1 MKLETVGEIIA
12 TRRFILARE
21 GHQQVDV
28 IVSMGKPEQFPDNTD
43 YYCPYQIR
51 SFNGDKVMAIG
62 GVDAFQAMQL
72 ALATIR
78 VELEVIE
85 RDSGG
90 RLAWEG
96 GAEGDLGFAELNW
109 K

>member
-1 MKLETVGEIIA
+1 MNLESVGEVIA
-12 TRRFILARE
+12 SRKLTLVRE
-21 GHQQVDV
+21 EHRSVDV
-28 IVSMGKPEQFPDNTD
+28 VVLMGKPEKFPDHTD

-51 SFNGDKVMAIG
+51 GLGRDKVMAVG

-72 ALATIR
+72 ALGTIR

-85 RDSGG
+85 KHSGG
-90 RLAWEG
+90 RLTWEA
-96 GAEGDLGFAELNW
+96 GAEGDFGFAQLNW

>member
-1 MKLETVGEIIA
+1 MNLESVGKVVA
-12 TRRFILARE
+12 ARKFILARE
-21 GHQQVDV
+21 GHQPVDV
-28 IVSMGKPEQFPDNTD
+28 IVLMGKPEKFPDHTN
-43 YYCPYQIR
+43 YYCPYQ
-51 SFNGDKVMAIG
+51 FKGDGRDKLMAIG

-85 RDSGG
+85 KDSGG
-90 RLAWEG
+90 RLTWEG
-96 GAEGDLGFAELNW
+96 GAEGDLGFPELDW